1 MDLIDRVK
9 DLSKQEK
16 EERSHFY
23 VTSVLKEAI
32 KEIKYLRE
40 MVAALKKIIPNYE
53 KEGE

>member
-1 MDLIDRVK
+1 MDLTDRIK
-9 DLSKQEK
+9 DLSEQTR
-16 EERSHFY
+16 EERTYFY

-40 MVAALKKIIPNYE
+40 MVVALKKIIANYE